1 MAISQETAL
10 KLFNAANEALSLFD
24 NYPQLFEMVGTLEVL
39 TDAVENAYRDMQE
52 SGDCEY
58 LG

>member
-24 NYPQLFEMVGTLEVL
+24 NYPELFEMIGTHQVL
-39 TDAVENAYRDMQE
+39 TEAVTEAYKDMQT
-52 SGDCEY
+52 SGDYEY
-58 LG
+58 LN